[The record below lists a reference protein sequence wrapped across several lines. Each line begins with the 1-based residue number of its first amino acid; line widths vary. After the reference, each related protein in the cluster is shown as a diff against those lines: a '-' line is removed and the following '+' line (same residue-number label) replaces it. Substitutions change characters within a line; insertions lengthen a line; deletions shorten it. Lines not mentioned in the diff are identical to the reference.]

1 MTSIRVELQLADGSF
16 TSGMLRAGQSLA
28 QFNSELIRTNPR
40 LDGLADASGSVIR
53 NMQRIDTSA
62 KGALGT
68 LRDISIVTG
77 LVSLGM
83 SKMSSAANGWLG
95 DIVRINAEM
104 EKLNYQMRAMSTAAD
119 PIKDAADNVKWL
131 REQATQMPFSLKT
144 LTSGFTKLK
153 AVGIDPTNGSLRA
166 ISDGIAAFGGSDD
179 AFNRTILGMTQAAG
193 KGVLQMEELRQQ
205 IGESMPIAMNL
216 LARSMGLTVG
226 ELAKEISTGTVASV
240 PALQKLTAELNRAY
254 GGTSQRMMQ
263 TFSGQMTQLYTNV
276 QNLATSEGG
285 RGFFDQIKNQLRDIN
300 QFLSSDMAQRMAV
313 SFGQGLS
320 TVVQSLREGISTI
333 WQFRDELT
341 RVATVAA
348 GGLGLLA
355 VTRGLGSLTSA
366 LQTASLNWTV
376 FSTNMNNAMSGVAG
390 GVSNLGRLSTAATG
404 IRGVISGTAAVLGG
418 LFTGFATFAPMI
430 VGVGIAAYAAGEYF
444 GVFSNK
450 IKDAYDE
457 LVKFGA
463 ESRRQAEDIGN
474 ARLAQI
480 DEQIAAQKKR
490 MMDKGEGLTQNAAGE
505 LVPDETLGPL
515 YLLIEERKKIQA
527 LLPQLVEDAGKKE
540 IFRDIER
547 YRSQVGDVLEGFQR
561 DYNKAAIDRDKA
573 YAEEVNKEGVR
584 EQSKKQIRDKYVA
597 DQLQQQKTLITKTTD
612 YYDTQIAEI
621 EKLYNRADE
630 NDKARYQARMDYLTK
645 ARVEEVAKLNSLTP
659 EQFDMEYAKA
669 SGNETKAIEKGK
681 TALESLHQDIA
692 KIQANMNGASGA
704 AAEMAE
710 RIAAQD
716 FGSVKEGGQA
726 VQDLHDE
733 LLAAAEAKEALDK
746 VMKGNQKADQD
757 LERVRQDIR
766 EQRLA
771 LIERQKGGT
780 KLDDAQKNLLKLDN
794 GGYYGLGPYENIRK
808 AIGDVVGA
816 MNAQGETANQVGVVM
831 RQNAFGQQTEQH
843 VMNVTNRV
851 RELRE
856 AILGV
861 GTGLNALNFGQ
872 LGTGIPELNGMQGNL
887 QGMAGFTGMPTS
899 GANLMSKNMGIF
911 GDPRSAGWKDNNITS
926 IMASNGMTVQVHK
939 AAADAFKGFLDE
951 LMGQGY
957 KVKSLGG
964 YNVRNNVNAPGKLSE
979 HAFGNAIDINP
990 DQNPNGKTLVTDMPS
1005 NIRELA
1011 AKYGLTWG
1019 GDWKSVKDAMHFEWK
1034 GGQTGASTQ
1043 PLRQPEADVPQFQ
1056 ATVFDNQI
1064 RKTEEL
1070 RDAYKDAHKEYLEIG
1085 KANSDLDLSDWIT
1098 KTEAETK
1105 DLGEG
1110 AEEAGKRYQQLKK
1123 AIRNGDF
1130 DKSGNPEDR
1139 KPEAKRFEAALAAAK
1154 KYDEAKKKAS
1164 ENDKLDKKNSQEAIK
1179 FDERRAELNRRIAE
1193 MQNKVKD
1200 PKWVPDSQELQ
1211 KLQTDLDGYVADVLN
1226 RAGGDVNNAT
1236 YKQALETRRNL
1247 LNGQR
1252 QLESL
1257 DAQVAFN
1264 KETESLKNSLLT
1276 QGQLRSK
1283 NLNEALAAVDTWV
1296 EQQRKNGA
1304 DEVEITRMAEEQKA
1318 LIRAKYAQETNPMQK
1333 QFAEWGDLQ
1342 GNLAQASARWM
1353 DSLAGGIA
1361 DLITGTGDF
1370 RSVLQGILKDIVNMG
1385 VKSMMSGMFSKGGQ
1399 QSGGKNKGAFPAAP
1413 GGAKSKGAATTL
1425 GAVLGVPTAHTGGI
1439 IGSSALIPKAVH
1451 SNVFNSAKKFH
1462 TGGIVDSLLPSEV
1475 PIIAKKG
1482 EGVFT
1487 PEQMESMGSFAGSQT
1502 IQISS
1507 PITVNGSA
1515 GTPEQNTDLAKK
1527 MAREYEV
1534 SIRSTVADEIRKQSK
1549 VGNYMNQRSR

>member
-77 LVSLGM
+77 LVSLGI

-285 RGFFDQIKNQLRDIN
+285 KGFFDQIKNQLRDIN

-355 VTRGLGSLTSA
+355 LTRGVGSLSA
-366 LQTASLNWTV
+366 ALSTASLNWTV
-376 FSTNMNNAMSGVAG
+376 FATNMNNAMNGVAT
-390 GVSNLGRLSTAATG
+390 GVSNLGRLSTAALG
-404 IRGVISGTAAVLGG
+404 VRGVVSGTAAVLGG

-450 IKDAYDE
+450 ISDAYDE

-463 ESRRQAEDIGN
+463 ESRRQAEDIGR
-474 ARLAQI
+474 AKLAQI
-480 DEQIAAQKKR
+480 DEQIEAQKKR
-490 MMDKGEGLTQNAAGE
+490 MMEKGEGLVLGKNGE
-505 LVPDETLGPL
+505 LIPDESLGPL

-527 LLPQLVEDAGKKE
+527 LLPQLVQDAGKKE

-547 YRSQVGDVLEGFQR
+547 YRAQVGDVLEGFQR
-561 DYNKAAIDRDKA
+561 DYNKIAIDRDKA

-584 EQSKKQIRDKYVA
+584 EKSKKEIRDKYVA
-597 DQLQQQKTLITKTTD
+597 DQLQQQKTLITKTVD
-612 YYDTQIAEI
+612 YYDDQIAEI

-630 NDKARYQARMDYLTK
+630 NDRARYQARMDYLTK
-645 ARVEEVAKLNSLTP
+645 ARIEEVSKLNSLSP
-659 EQFDMEYAKA
+659 DQFNVDYAKA
-669 SGNETKAIEKGK
+669 GDNEVKAVEKGK
-681 TALESLHQDIA
+681 TALEGLRQDIA
-692 KIQANMNGASGA
+692 KIQANINGASGA

-710 RIAAQD
+710 RIAVKD

-726 VQDLHDE
+726 VQDLHDQ
-733 LLAAAEAKEALDK
+733 LMAAAEAKEALDK

-766 EQRLA
+766 EKRLA
-771 LIERQKGGT
+771 LLERQRGGLP
-780 KLDDAQKNLLKLDN
+780 LDDAQKNLLKLEN
-794 GGYYGLGPYENIRK
+794 GGYHGLGPYENIRK
-808 AIGDVVGA
+808 SIGDVVGA
-816 MNAQGETANQVGVVM
+816 MNTQGETANQVGIVM
-831 RQNAFGQQTEQH
+831 RQNAFGQQTERH
-843 VMNVTNRV
+843 IENVTNRV
-851 RELRE
+851 KELRE

-861 GTGLNALNFGQ
+861 GTGLNALNFGA

-911 GDPRSAGWKDNNITS
+911 GDPRSAGWKDSNITS

-1034 GGQTGASTQ
+1034 GGQTGAPSS
-1043 PLRQPEADVPQFQ
+1043 EANVPQFQ

-1070 RDAYKDAHKEYLEIG
+1070 RDAYKDAHEEYLAIG
-1085 KANSDLDLSDWIT
+1085 QANSDLDLSDWIK

-1110 AEEAGKRYQQLKK
+1110 AEEAGKRYNQLRK
-1123 AIRNGDF
+1123 AIRDGEF
-1130 DKSGNPEDR
+1130 GKSDKDTN
-1139 KPEAKRFEAALAAAK
+1139 PEAKRYEAALAAAK
-1154 KYDEAKKKAS
+1154 KYDEAKKQVS
-1164 ENDKLDKKNSQEAIK
+1164 ENDKLDKKNAQEAIK

-1226 RAGGDVNNAT
+1226 RAGGDVNNAA

-1257 DAQVAFN
+1257 DAQVSFN
-1264 KETESLKNSLLT
+1264 KETENLKNSLMT
-1276 QGQLRSK
+1276 QNQLRTKSM
-1283 NLNEALAAVDTWV
+1283 NEALAAVDTWV

-1304 DEVEITRMAEEQKA
+1304 DEVQITQMAEEQKA

-1385 VKSMMSGMFSKGGQ
+1385 VKSMMSGMFSKNGNSAPQ
-1399 QSGGKNKGAFPAAP
+1399 GGKALFGKGQAAAAQGGKKLAP
-1413 GGAKSKGAATTL
+1413 GL
-1425 GAVLGVPTAHTGGI
+1425 FHTGGI
-1439 IGSSALIPKAVH
+1439 IGSGGRPTKILPA
-1451 SNVFNSAKKFH
+1451 NVFASAKKFH

-1549 VGNYMNQRSR
+1549 VGNYMNQRSRR